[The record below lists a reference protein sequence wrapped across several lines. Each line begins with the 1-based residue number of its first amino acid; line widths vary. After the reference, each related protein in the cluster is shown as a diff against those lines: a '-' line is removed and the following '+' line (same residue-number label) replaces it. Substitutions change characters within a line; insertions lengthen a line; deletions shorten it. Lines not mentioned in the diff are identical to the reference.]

1 MPSRK
6 FSALQSHVAQQYR
19 AKGYSAAKA
28 AAIGTAVAGRV
39 ATIRHRKYGNPP
51 AVERRQACMRRE
63 LRGRTF
69 ASREA
74 QRRAFTK
81 TVRDCAEQAK
91 RPARRRER
99 LRSR

>member
-1 MPSRK
+1 MPSPK

-19 AKGYSAAKA
+19 AKGYSAVRA

-63 LRGRTF
+63 LGGRTF
-69 ASREA
+69 GSREA
-74 QRRAFTK
+74 QRRAFAAS
-81 TVRDCAEQAK
+81 VHHCAEQAK
-91 RPARRRER
+91 RPARR
-99 LRSR
+99 SAPG